1 MWSVFQMIIEGENEW
16 LEMWSIV
23 QMIIDR
29 RE

>member
-1 MWSVFQMIIEGENEW
+1 MIIEGENEW

-23 QMIIDR
+23 QMIIDG

>member
-1 MWSVFQMIIEGENEW
+1 MIIEGENEW